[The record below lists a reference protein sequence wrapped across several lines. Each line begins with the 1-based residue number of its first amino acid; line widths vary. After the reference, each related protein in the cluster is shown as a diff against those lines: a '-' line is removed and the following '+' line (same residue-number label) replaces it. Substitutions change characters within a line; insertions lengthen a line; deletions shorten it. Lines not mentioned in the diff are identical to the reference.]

1 MTMFFAFAAA
11 LPKDGRLDWGGDSA
25 FNRPREALLPTLEIG
40 ESGWAA
46 CWRRLDPAGEE
57 GRVIDGAAIA
67 LKLGARGLR
76 SLIEELFGE
85 GSAGGRE
92 LGTYRA
98 FADGMSPQEQ
108 IAFIAYEV

>member
-11 LPKDGRLDWGGDSA
+11 LPEDGRLDWGGDA
-25 FNRPREALLPTLEIG
+25 GFNRPREALLPTFEMR

-46 CWRRLDPAGEE
+46 CWRRLDPAGET

-67 LKLGARGLR
+67 LKLDAGRLR
-76 SLIEELFGE
+76 SLIEELFRE
-85 GSAGGRE
+85 GGADRSAYE
-92 LGTYRA
+92 DYRA
-98 FADGMSPQEQ
+98 FADAMSPRER